1 MYNAKET
8 LRMLPFDLRIQTQ
21 QHFDYCRVF
30 NFPKEAKLLR
40 FTRLKWFGY
49 DEEGPAVYRE
59 DPDTGEVVRI
69 DFLQ

>member
-1 MYNAKET
+1 MQYAKENQG
-8 LRMLPFDLRIQTQ
+8 MLPFDLRIQTQ
-21 QHFDYCRVF
+21 HRFDYCRVF
-30 NFPKEAKLLR
+30 DFPKEAKLLR
-40 FTRLKWFGY
+40 FTRLTWYGY